1 MSHQINK
8 FTHEQVWEILNS
20 YTFTAGNKSK
30 TENWYPGIIFHADGT
45 FENTEK
51 SVGLHN
57 WKFANDRI
65 EFFDKIGKLSQFGL
79 FSTIKSDKNGFE
91 IRLNF
96 PNQTLENY
104 NLLYSDGLKIEK
116 DVFLDAFS
124 EEGEIVS
131 YQSNNPINFPYFYQS
146 GKIKIDRPAK
156 YLLSFDVRI
165 EDVFSFS
172 DNDVFFKLLMFDEI
186 SGMNLVLVD
195 EKQFS
200 INFENITSN
209 KWKHIEKEL
218 ILESDNVIY
227 GPYLA
232 GNGHAEFKK
241 INLSKVLPSS
251 IRKR

>member
-65 EFFDKIGKLSQFGL
+65 EFFDKKGKLSQFGL
-79 FSTIKSDKNGFE
+79 FSSMKSDKNGFE
-91 IRLNF
+91 VCLNF
-96 PNQTLENY
+96 PNKTLENY

-146 GKIKIDRPAK
+146 GKIKIDKHDK
-156 YLLSFDVRI
+156 YILSFDVKV

-172 DNDVFFKLLMFDEI
+172 ENDAFFNISMFDERTEL
-186 SGMNLVLVD
+186 NLLAGNNRY
-195 EKQFS
+195 FS
-200 INFENITSN
+200 MNFENLTSG

-218 ILESDNVIY
+218 NFENDYVAY
-227 GPYLA
+227 GPFLV
-232 GNGHAEFKK
+232 GQGKAEFREIK
-241 INLSKVLPSS
+241 LHKVLSPSK
-251 IRKR
+251 RKG